1 MVEDDKL
8 SDQEIGQRIGL
19 SAKSAGQ
26 LRLRRGFVREHRPN
40 TRNRIPPET
49 LQKCSDLLDE
59 GYSYHAIESMI
70 DMEEKA
76 IARHFPGRG
85 FTREQTVEAQ
95 TMGRMLRKVGK

>member
-1 MVEDDKL
+1 MVEDEKL
-8 SDQEIGQRIGL
+8 SDLQIGQRLGIKAE
-19 SAKSAGQ
+19 SAAK
-26 LRLRRGFVREHRPN
+26 LRRRRGFIRQEQPRA
-40 TRNRIPPET
+40 RIRIPEET

-85 FTREQTVEAQ
+85 FTREQTVEAAR
-95 TMGRMLRKVGK
+95 MGRMLRKVGT